1 MRVFRPSH
9 RPSQRPRLATCL
21 GAAALLLAAGLPAQ
35 AASSAASSAS
45 DSVSTSVGA
54 SSNSIKKS
62 SDGSSK
68 ATGVAAGDYQVI
80 DVAQAADQ
88 PGMLRVRLQA
98 VADASADGE
107 LFLTLPQQALAGAP
121 LLQGQRVSARAR
133 PYGVE
138 FARADTAFF
147 LVLHDAWFRELN
159 TQAVTL

>member
-1 MRVFRPSH
+1 MRLTCT
-9 RPSQRPRLATCL
+9 RPRLAACL
-21 GAAALLLAAGLPAQ
+21 AGAALTLATALPAL

-68 ATGVAAGDYQVI
+68 ATGVAAGDYRVI
-80 DVAQAADQ
+80 DVAQAAGQ

-107 LFLTLPQQALAGAP
+107 LFLTLPQQAVAAAP
-121 LLQGQRVSARAR
+121 LVQGQVVSAHAR

-147 LVLHDAWFRELN
+147 LVLHDAWFRDLA